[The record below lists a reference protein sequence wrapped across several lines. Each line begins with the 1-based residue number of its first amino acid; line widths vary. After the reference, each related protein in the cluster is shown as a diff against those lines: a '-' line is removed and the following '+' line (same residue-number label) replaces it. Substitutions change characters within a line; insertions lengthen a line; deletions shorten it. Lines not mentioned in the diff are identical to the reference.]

1 MLGKFSEKTQKAI
14 AIAESIAFD
23 LGHMSVGTEHLLLA
37 FLKVRESKLRTILQN
52 YQMTYESLKEQIVS
66 LFGKKESKTY
76 YMEYTSSLKQV
87 MEYAALESK
96 KSGEDKVGLEILA
109 YCLLNSGENVATE
122 LLSKNKIPIEKVK
135 SELRKNIKKH
145 SDLENIDDLT
155 NINTFVKQRKDE
167 LVGREEELQLLIESL
182 LRKEKPNALLIG
194 DPGVGKTAIV
204 YQLAR
209 LINKGSVPETL
220 KNKTIYELDISN
232 VVAGTK
238 YRGEFEE
245 KLKKIMKKVKDD
257 PNAIIFIDEIHN
269 IIGAGGAEGAIDASS
284 ILKPHLSRGELQCIG
299 ATTFDEFVKIFE
311 KEKALERRFQVIKID
326 ESSENETR
334 KILEYLLESYKKFHK
349 IDINDNLID
358 KIIYYCKHYMPQRF
372 FPDKAIDILDC
383 SFVRAK
389 QEGHEKVDEDDVI
402 KVIELN
408 CKVKIVKDEKADYLN
423 DVLKENILG
432 QDLALTHIVNQVSCI
447 EKGLVDDNKP
457 LGVFLF
463 VGPTGVGKTESA
475 KLIAKSFFGD
485 DSKMIKI
492 DMAEFMEPHSVS
504 KLIGSPPGYVG
515 YDNQTF
521 IIDEIRKKPHSVVL
535 LDEIEKA
542 HKEVLDIFLNVFDE
556 GYFMD
561 ANKRKIDF
569 KNTIIVLTS
578 NLGYKEEMFHKK
590 GVGFAPESV
599 SLHDVNNAISKH
611 FRPEFINRIDEI
623 IYFNPLDEETSLLL
637 ANKYYREYSKNLT
650 KKIIISEEELK
661 SIIKKDEIIR
671 YGARGIKREIKKY
684 LSIRLNSK
692 EEAIIL

>member
-1 MLGKFSEKTQKAI
+1 MLSKFNEKTQKAI

-37 FLKVRESKLRTILQN
+37 FLKVRESKLRTILN
-52 YQMTYESLKEQIVS
+52 GYQLSYEDLKEQIIS
-66 LFGKKESKTY
+66 LFGKKDNKTY
-76 YMEYTSSLKQV
+76 YMEYTSSLKQII
-87 MEYAALESK
+87 EYAILEGR
-96 KSGEDKVGLEILA
+96 KSGEDKVGLDTLA
-109 YCLLNSGENVATE
+109 FSLLNNGENVATE
-122 LLSKNKIPIEKVK
+122 LLIKNKVPIEKIK
-135 SELRKNIKKH
+135 NELKKNIKKK
-145 SDLENIDDLT
+145 SELDLIDDLT
-155 NINTFVKQRKDE
+155 NINNLVKNKKEE
-167 LVGREEELQLLIESL
+167 LVGRERELQILIESL

-204 YQLAR
+204 YHLAR
-209 LINKGSVPETL
+209 LINKEDVPEEL
-220 KNKTIYELDISN
+220 KNKTIYELDVSN

-245 KLKKIMKKVKDD
+245 KLKKIMKKVKED

-299 ATTFDEFVKIFE
+299 ATTFDEYVKIFE

-326 ESSENETR
+326 ETNYEETK
-334 KILEYLLESYKKFHK
+334 KILEYLIHPYKKFHK
-349 IDINDNLID
+349 IDIDLKLID
-358 KIIYYCKHYMPQRF
+358 TIIYYCTHYIPQRY
-372 FPDKAIDILDC
+372 FPDKAIDVLDC

-389 QEGHEKVDEDDVI
+389 QEGRGKVLEEDI
-402 KVIELN
+402 INVIEKH
-408 CKVKIVKDEKADYLN
+408 CKVKIIKDKKAKHLSID
-423 DVLKENILG
+423 LKNNIIG
-432 QDLALTHIVNQVSCI
+432 QESAIKAITNQISCI
-447 EKGLVDDNKP
+447 EKGLTDDNKP
-457 LGVFLF
+457 LGVYLF

-475 KLIAKSFFGD
+475 KIIANSFFGD
-485 DSKMIKI
+485 SSKMIKI

-515 YDNQTF
+515 YDTQTF
-521 IIDEIRKKPHSVVL
+521 LIDEVRKKPHSVIL

-556 GYFMD
+556 GYFID

-569 KNTIIVLTS
+569 KNTIIILTS

-599 SLHDVNNAISKH
+599 SIYDVNNAISKH

-623 IYFNPLDEETSLLL
+623 IYFSPLNEETCITL
-637 ANKYYREYSKNLT
+637 AKKYYDEYIEKMN
-650 KKIIISEEELK
+650 INIEI
-661 SIIKKDEIIR
+661 DEKQLQDIAVNSDINR

-684 LSIRLNSK
+684 LSQKLK
-692 EEAIIL
+692 DEEVIIL

>member
-1 MLGKFSEKTQKAI
+1 MLGKFNEKTQKAI

-37 FLKVRESKLRTILQN
+37 FLKVRESKLRSILHG
-52 YQMTYESLKEQIVS
+52 YQLTYEDLKEQIIS
-66 LFGKKESKTY
+66 LFGKKETKTY

-96 KSGEDKVGLEILA
+96 KSGEDKVSLEILA

-122 LLSKNKIPIEKVK
+122 LLTKNKVPLEKVRN
-135 SELRKNIKKH
+135 ELKRSIKKH
-145 SDLENIDDLT
+145 SDLDTIDDLT
-155 NINTFVKQRKDE
+155 NINNFVKNKKEE
-167 LVGREEELQLLIESL
+167 LIGREEELQLLIEAL
-182 LRKEKPNALLIG
+182 LRKQKPNALIIG

-204 YQLAR
+204 YQVAR
-209 LINKGSVPETL
+209 LINQGLVPEEL
-220 KNKTIYELDISN
+220 KNKVIYELDISN

-245 KLKKIMKKVKDD
+245 KLKKIMRKVKDD

-299 ATTFDEFVKIFE
+299 ATTFDEYVKIFE
-311 KEKALERRFQVIKID
+311 KEKALERRFQVIKVD
-326 ESSENETR
+326 ETNYQETK
-334 KILEYLLESYKKFHK
+334 KILEYLLTPYQKFHK
-349 IDINDNLID
+349 IEIESKIVD
-358 KIIYYCKHYMPQRF
+358 KIIYYCKNYMPQRY
-372 FPDKAIDILDC
+372 FPDKAIDVLDC
-383 SFVRAK
+383 AFVRAK
-389 QEGHEKVDEDDVI
+389 QEGHEKVEEEDII
-402 KVIELN
+402 KVIEQN
-408 CKVKIVKDEKADYLN
+408 CKVKIVKEEKAEYLAN
-423 DVLKENILG
+423 SLKENIIG
-432 QDLALTHIVNQVSCI
+432 QDDAIKHIVNQMSCI
-447 EKGLVDDNKP
+447 EKGLIDDNKP

-475 KLIAKSFFGD
+475 KIIANSFFGD
-485 DSKMIKI
+485 SSKMIKI
-492 DMAEFMEPHSVS
+492 DMAEFMEQHSVS

-515 YDNQTF
+515 YDTQTF
-521 IIDEIRKKPHSVVL
+521 LIDEVRKKPHSVVL

-556 GYFMD
+556 GYFID

-590 GVGFAPESV
+590 GVGFAPENV

-623 IYFNPLDEETSLLL
+623 IYFNPLNEETCFKL
-637 ANKYYREYSKNLT
+637 ANKYHKEYSEH
-650 KKIIISEEELK
+650 ISETIPLLEEDIHK
-661 SIIKKDEIIR
+661 MINNSDVVR
-671 YGARGIKREIKKY
+671 YGARGIRREVKKY
-684 LSIRLNSK
+684 ISNKLNNG